1 MTDRQDAS
9 LNMFFKEVSKMPMV
23 DINKEIQLSKRIK
36 AGDEKAVNE
45 LVEANLR
52 FVISVAKQYQNK
64 GMPLVDLIQDGNI
77 GLV

>member
-36 AGDEKAVNE
+36 AGDEEAVNE
-45 LVEANLR
+45 LR
-52 FVISVAKQYQNK
+52 RIST
-64 GMPLVDLIQDGNI
+64 L
-77 GLV
+77 